1 MEKNINN
8 DWKIILKDE
17 FEQEYFKK
25 LKLFLATEEC
35 NNVIYPSSKDRFNAL
50 NLTPFNNIKVVILG
64 QDPYHNK
71 KQANGLSFSVQN
83 NIKIPPSLNN
93 IYKELK
99 NDIGIKINNSGDLS
113 AWAKQGVLLLNT
125 ILSVEEGKANSHKNK
140 GWEIFTNEI
149 IRQISLQKIGIVFVL
164 WGKNAQEKEK
174 LINSSK
180 HLILKAPHPSPLSS
194 YRGFF
199 GSKPFSKINKYLLKN
214 GKKKINWNLE

>member
-71 KQANGLSFSVQN
+71 KQANGLSFSVQK

-99 NDIGIKINNSGDLS
+99 NDMGIKINNSGDLS

>member
-1 MEKNINN
+1 
-8 DWKIILKDE
+8 
-17 FEQEYFKK
+17 
-25 LKLFLATEEC
+25 
-35 NNVIYPSSKDRFNAL
+35 
-50 NLTPFNNIKVVILG
+50 
-64 QDPYHNK
+64 
-71 KQANGLSFSVQN
+71 VQN

-99 NDIGIKINNSGDLS
+99 NDMGIKINNSGDLS
-113 AWAKQGVLLLNT
+113 RWAKQGVLLLNT

-140 GWEIFTNEI
+140 GWEIFTDEI
-149 IRQISLQKIGIVFVL
+149 IKQISLQKIGIIFVL

-174 LINSSK
+174 LINTSK

-199 GSKPFSKINKYLLKN
+199 GSKPFSEINKYLLKN

>member
-1 MEKNINN
+1 
-8 DWKIILKDE
+8 
-17 FEQEYFKK
+17 
-25 LKLFLATEEC
+25 
-35 NNVIYPSSKDRFNAL
+35 
-50 NLTPFNNIKVVILG
+50 
-64 QDPYHNK
+64 
-71 KQANGLSFSVQN
+71 VQN

-99 NDIGIKINNSGDLS
+99 NDIGIKINISGDLS
-113 AWAKQGVLLLNT
+113 GWAKQGVLLLNT

-140 GWEIFTNEI
+140 GWEIFTDEI
-149 IRQISLQKIGIVFVL
+149 IKQISLQKIGIIFVL

-174 LINSSK
+174 LINTSK

-199 GSKPFSKINKYLLKN
+199 GSKPFSEINKYLLKN

>member
-35 NNVIYPSSKDRFNAL
+35 NNVIYPSSKDRFRAL
-50 NLTPFNNIKVVILG
+50 NLTPFNNVKVVILG

-71 KQANGLSFSVQN
+71 KQANGLSFSVQK

-99 NDIGIKINNSGDLS
+99 NDMGIKINNSGDLS

-140 GWEIFTNEI
+140 GWEIFTSEI
-149 IRQISLQKIGIVFVL
+149 IKQISLQKIGIIFVL

-174 LINSSK
+174 LISSK

>member
-35 NNVIYPSSKDRFNAL
+35 NNVIYPSSKDRFRAL
-50 NLTPFNNIKVVILG
+50 NLTPFNNVKVVILG

-71 KQANGLSFSVQN
+71 KQANGLSFSVQK

-99 NDIGIKINNSGDLS
+99 NDMGIKINNSGDLS

-140 GWEIFTNEI
+140 GWEIFTSEI
-149 IRQISLQKIGIVFVL
+149 IKQISLQKIGIVFVL

>member
-35 NNVIYPSSKDRFNAL
+35 NNVIYPSSKDRFRAL

-64 QDPYHNK
+64 QYPYHNK
-71 KQANGLSFSVQN
+71 KQANGLSFSVQK